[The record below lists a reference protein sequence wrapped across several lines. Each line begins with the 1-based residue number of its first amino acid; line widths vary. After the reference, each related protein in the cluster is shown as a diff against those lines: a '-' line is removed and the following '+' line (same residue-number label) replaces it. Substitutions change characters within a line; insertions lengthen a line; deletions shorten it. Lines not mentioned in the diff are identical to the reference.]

1 MKEIY
6 SREEV
11 ESCVGLSERFFVLF
25 FKHSPRCE
33 LCQQA
38 GEILEKLEKER
49 GDPYLFFFKINVLDS
64 KEASQ
69 YLEQLSK
76 VKHESPQC
84 IAYMRYNPYFAV
96 SHTKITQEFLETA
109 IPRPPQ

>member
-6 SREEV
+6 SKEEV
-11 ESCVGLSERFFVLF
+11 LSCIGLSERFFVLF
-25 FKHSPRCE
+25 FKYSPRCE
-33 LCQQA
+33 LCVA
-38 GEILEKLEKER
+38 ANEILEKLEKDR
-49 GDPYLFFFKINVLDS
+49 NDPNIFIFRINVLES

-69 YLEQLSK
+69 SLEQLSK

-84 IAYMRYNPYFAV
+84 IAYMRFNPYFSV
-96 SHTKITQEFLETA
+96 SHTKITQNFLETA